1 MENRKVN
8 KIKADIEKITTN
20 ENGSLKRLPSDF
32 FYDEIKFN
40 DYEVHGTSKHQMI
53 CATYDCN
60 SDLHIFTEIILCH
73 TPNLLLQMLDLKG
86 KLSNT
91 PFEWLGKQYSK
102 EFISDKDLNLIIK
115 WCKKNGYPFKPTVQ
129 KTNNLKFSL
138 LIQSDYKNTIGFYV
152 WDFIYHLN
160 EIYCAFLLY
169 LMITKQGKL
178 PKETVYISLPPEIDN
193 TDWRERKFVKLQNIK
208 DDNYYSKLFESK
220 YQEITYTTQ
229 ISIKDD
235 IHLEVKTENLFDA
248 AFYQLANLLDSP
260 ESQIKICPICKN
272 YFETQNAKQKYCL
285 SLNKNGKR
293 TCYSQKSYKRNKAIK
308 KRGEQR

>member
-1 MENRKVN
+1 
-8 KIKADIEKITTN
+8 
-20 ENGSLKRLPSDF
+20 
-32 FYDEIKFN
+32 
-40 DYEVHGTSKHQMI
+40 
-53 CATYDCN
+53 
-60 SDLHIFTEIILCH
+60 
-73 TPNLLLQMLDLKG
+73 
-86 KLSNT
+86 
-91 PFEWLGKQYSK
+91 
-102 EFISDKDLNLIIK
+102 
-115 WCKKNGYPFKPTVQ
+115 
-129 KTNNLKFSL
+129 
-138 LIQSDYKNTIGFYV
+138 
-152 WDFIYHLN
+152 
-160 EIYCAFLLY
+160 
-169 LMITKQGKL
+169 MITKQGKL